1 MSKINL
7 TTVLWYQAA
16 KDRRPIM
23 PSLPLEGIES
33 RFPSVK
39 FPTSGITFLY
49 GHRNPG
55 EAYLL
60 KEAPKHD
67 LTPTI
72 VQVSVEIG
80 NWLRNKAGF
89 APDDPERGIEHTR
102 FLALARAKK
111 EVTDAVDSVWKRH
124 ALWLSNMTKGHEE
137 FKGNGTRFA
146 NLMDEV
152 ILMDEF
158 KHLNVIAYTINTK
171 EAGDFQ
177 VATLFN
183 LSAIESVTHGQLLNG
198 IDITCETIKK

>member
-7 TTVLWYQAA
+7 TTVLWYQAG

-23 PSLPLEGIES
+23 PTLALEGVES

-60 KEAPKHD
+60 REAPKHD
-67 LTPTI
+67 LTPAV
-72 VQVSVEIG
+72 VQVSVDIG

-89 APDDPERGIEHTR
+89 APDDPERGIEHTG
-102 FLALARAKK
+102 FLALNRAKK
-111 EVTDAVDSVWKRH
+111 EVTDAVESVWARH
-124 ALWLSNMTKGHEE
+124 LPPDSEDHNR
-137 FKGNGTRFA
+137 NGTRFA
-146 NLMDEV
+146 HFMDEV
-152 ILMDEF
+152 ILMEKF
-158 KHLNVIAYTINTK
+158 KHLSVIAYTVSTK
-171 EAGDFQ
+171 EAGEIQ

-183 LSAIESVTHGQLLNG
+183 LRAIDGITCGQLLAD
-198 IDITCETIKK
+198 IDITCDAIKH

>member
-7 TTVLWYQAA
+7 TTVLWYQAG

-23 PSLPLEGIES
+23 PTLALEGVES

-67 LTPTI
+67 LMPAI
-72 VQVSVEIG
+72 VQVPVDIG

-89 APDDPERGIEHTR
+89 APDDPERGIEHTG
-102 FLALARAKK
+102 FLAMARAKK
-111 EVTDAVDSVWKRH
+111 EVTDAVDSVWVRN
-124 ALWLSNMTKGHEE
+124 LPQGHDD
-137 FKGNGTRFA
+137 FNRSGTRFA
-146 NLMDEV
+146 NFMDEV
-152 ILMDEF
+152 IQMDKF

-171 EAGDFQ
+171 EAGEFQ

-183 LSAIESVTHGQLLNG
+183 LSAIESVTHGQLLSG
-198 IDITCETIKK
+198 IDITCEAIKK

>member
-7 TTVLWYQAA
+7 TTVLWYQPG

-23 PSLPLEGIES
+23 PTLALEGVES

-39 FPTSGITFLY
+39 FPTNGITFLY

-67 LTPTI
+67 LMPAI
-72 VQVSVEIG
+72 VQVPVDIG

-89 APDDPERGIEHTR
+89 APDDPERGIEHTG
-102 FLALARAKK
+102 FLAMSRAKK
-111 EVTDAVDSVWKRH
+111 EVTDAVDSVWVRN
-124 ALWLSNMTKGHEE
+124 LPPGHED
-137 FKGNGTRFA
+137 FKRNGTRFA
-146 NLMDEV
+146 NFMDEV
-152 ILMDEF
+152 ILMDKF

-171 EAGDFQ
+171 EAGEFQ

-183 LSAIESVTHGQLLNG
+183 LSAIESVTHGQLLSG
-198 IDITCETIKK
+198 VDITCEAIKK